1 VKTRAAPSIVG
12 SPQSNGSSNRLV
24 HFVRQG
30 GSQLTHRGHSADVC
44 EIRLRLAQRFV
55 GVLLLGQPDG
65 GFAGPQKKPRTM
77 PGLSLPE
84 RFKRNQ

>member
-1 VKTRAAPSIVG
+1 
-12 SPQSNGSSNRLV
+12 LV

-30 GSQLTHRGHSADVC
+30 GTQHAC
-44 EIRLRLAQRFV
+44 EIRLRLAQRFF
-55 GVLLLGQPDG
+55 GVLPLAQPDG

-84 RFKRNQ
+84 RFKENQ